1 MFTSGTIF
9 KEIGD
14 LYMLSDDLIKAEPM
28 LDAASRAF
36 VLKHGGPVT
45 KNFMEALPEDWIDT
59 PIIVDTRVQYLKPG
73 MYPKV
78 PGWHL
83 KDVPRTAKYGQPNVI
98 DPHYKSEHMICVTGA
113 TSFPEFLVQEVN
125 IELPPYGLNIYDSFN
140 EQLNVIKDKKVAVAM
155 DGRIYRY
162 DWNTVCRSVPA
173 NASGWR
179 LYLHASRYTE
189 REIINNT
196 KRQVQVYLS
205 LQ

>member
-1 MFTSGTIF
+1 MFTSGTTF

-14 LYMLSDDLIKAEPM
+14 LFTLSDDIIQSEPM
-28 LDAASRAF
+28 LNAASRGF
-36 VLKHGGPVT
+36 VLEYGGPAV
-45 KNFMEALPEDWIDT
+45 KEFLKALPKEWIDT
-59 PIIVDTRVQYLKPG
+59 PIIIDTRVYYLKPG

-98 DPHYKSEHMICVTGA
+98 DPSYKSEHVICVTGA

-125 IELPPYGLNIYDSFN
+125 IDLPPYGLNIYDAFDKH
-140 EQLNVIKDKKVAVAM
+140 LNLLDDKKIQLAM

-162 DWNTVCRSVPA
+162 DWNTVHRSVPA
-173 NASGWR
+173 DASGWR

-196 KRQVQVYLS
+196 KRQVQVYLP

>member
-1 MFTSGTIF
+1 MFTSGTVF
-9 KEIGD
+9 EEIGD
-14 LYMLSDDLIKAEPM
+14 LHQLSDDVIKNEPM

-36 VLKHGGPVT
+36 VLKYGGPVV
-45 KNFMEALPEDWIDT
+45 KNFLKALPEDWIDT

-83 KDVPRTAKYGQPNVI
+83 TDVPRTSKYGQPEVLE
-98 DPHYKSEHMICVTGA
+98 PRYKSEHVICVTGA

-125 IELPPYGLNIYDSFN
+125 IELPPYSINIYDSFD
-140 EQLNVIKDKKVAVAM
+140 EQLNSLDDKRVQIAM

-189 REIINNT
+189 RDIINNT
-196 KRQVQVYLS
+196 KKQVQVYLPIK
-205 LQ
+205 